1 MQPAMN
7 FLTTPAQCP
16 RGNEVLATPTG
27 PDGSHSGAAFA
38 GVLNGQMLKLER
50 QALAAPPA
58 AADDLQVLRL
68 GNKLNV
74 ITTDAPL
81 PDIASL
87 AQFARAQGLGE
98 SAVQALFGSAA
109 SLVAVPTPGEL
120 GITVGI
126 SGAGLT
132 SALGQDS
139 AAQAAALAQAAVQA
153 LTAGATSQTGISL
166 QSSEANNGASLQ
178 SSEAN
183 NGASL
188 QASLANSGISLQAL
202 VTNTGVNTLSTAASA
217 ESNSAMA
224 GQKDAEMRTLALED
238 GVKLGN
244 IAANTQILNAASAD
258 TQILDAASAET
269 QILNA
274 ASGEALNDRNET
286 KTALADKKISISGA
300 SPLEAFLA
308 ERALLGMVKIQAPTP
323 VDKGPAKTQI
333 AFQSEAD
340 LVLAAAVQ
348 AGLGMVPQA
357 SPSNDVIGEDPVID
371 PDQAVSI
378 RYLSIQNGGIPPAAL
393 ALSTLRAESLTQ
405 LGQTEV
411 NPQTNAL
418 SAAETQA
425 TTQTADA
432 GNEAQAALQLRLV
445 PPDQAITKRLALIAG
460 TEKPI
465 DWSALLAGQKVSDTL
480 SGLAQSSAP
489 VLSDAQAKLIAQM
502 QANGQLPPSADEA
515 RNALLAKV
523 QAQAAKMGTFG
534 VPALNAQATATA
546 TATAPVPVPVASNSP
561 KATAMT
567 QGALLAGLHDSKL
580 LQISNPAQN
589 AAAMLAPPPGPAQGA
604 APGQTHSLW
613 ENLRIE
619 VPSGLALEALQAS
632 KSQRSDAEPELH
644 MGPGT
649 AQANGPAAAPAAAKA
664 EAATPQALA
673 EQRAA
678 QYQQVAD
685 QMGEAMARRLMAQ
698 IERGQWKM
706 QLRMQPSALGR
717 IEVELNMHKSG
728 LDATFSADNAVTR
741 ELMAQ
746 GSARLRDTLTQSGTT
761 VASVVV
767 NGDSGRQSGG
777 NSTPGQKS
785 KDEQSASSKKS
796 VAATVATVATRAPV
810 DQGDGLNVLA

>member
-7 FLTTPAQCP
+7 FLTTPAQSP
-16 RGNEVLATPTG
+16 RGNEALATPTG

-50 QALAAPPA
+50 QALATPPA

-178 SSEAN
+178 
-183 NGASL
+183 
-188 QASLANSGISLQAL
+188 ASLANSGISLQIL
-202 VTNTGVNTLSTAASA
+202 VTNTGVNTLIPTASA

-308 ERALLGMVKIQAPTP
+308 ERALLGMVKIQAPAP
-323 VDKGPAKTQI
+323 IDKGPAKTQI

-425 TTQTADA
+425 ITQTADA
-432 GNEAQAALQLRLV
+432 GDEAQTALQLRLV

-480 SGLAQSSAP
+480 SGLAQSPAP
-489 VLSDAQAKLIAQM
+489 ALSDAQAKLIAQM

-534 VPALNAQATATA
+534 VPVLNAQATATA
-546 TATAPVPVPVASNSP
+546 PAPAPAPATATVPVASNSP

-604 APGQTHSLW
+604 AHGQTHSLW

-632 KSQRSDAEPELH
+632 KNQRSDAEPELP

-664 EAATPQALA
+664 EASTPQALA

-678 QYQQVAD
+678 QYQQIAD

>member
-7 FLTTPAQCP
+7 FLTTPAQSP

-50 QALAAPPA
+50 QALATSPA

-178 SSEAN
+178 
-183 NGASL
+183 
-188 QASLANSGISLQAL
+188 ASLANSGISLQVL
-202 VTNTGVNTLSTAASA
+202 VTNTGVNTLIPTASA

-269 QILNA
+269 QIVNA

-432 GNEAQAALQLRLV
+432 GDEAQAALQLRLV

-460 TEKPI
+460 TQKPI

-546 TATAPVPVPVASNSP
+546 TATATTTAPATATVPVASNSP

-632 KSQRSDAEPELH
+632 KSQRSDAEPELP

>member
-1 MQPAMN
+1 MHSAMN
-7 FLTTPAQCP
+7 FLTTPAQSP
-16 RGNEVLATPTG
+16 MGNEVSATSTG
-27 PDGSHSGAAFA
+27 ADGSSSGAAFA

-50 QALAAPPA
+50 QALATSPGTS
-58 AADDLQVLRL
+58 DDLQVLRL

-81 PDIASL
+81 PDMASL

-109 SLVAVPTPGEL
+109 SLVTAPTPSEL
-120 GITVGI
+120 GLSVSI

-132 SALGQDS
+132 SALGDNS
-139 AAQAAALAQAAVQA
+139 AAQAAALAQSAVQA
-153 LTAGATSQTGISL
+153 LTAAVANQTGISI
-166 QSSEANNGASLQ
+166 
-178 SSEAN
+178 
-183 NGASL
+183 
-188 QASLANSGISLQAL
+188 QASLAN
-202 VTNTGVNTLSTAASA
+202 TGVTTLSPTAAEA
-217 ESNSAMA
+217 DSNLALA
-224 GQKDAEMRTLALED
+224 GQTDLEIRTLALED
-238 GVKLGN
+238 AFKLGSMVV
-244 IAANTQILNAASAD
+244 NTPILNGASVNTPILNGASVNTPILNGASVNTPILNVASVNTPILNAASA
-258 TQILDAASAET
+258 
-269 QILNA
+269 
-274 ASGEALNDRNET
+274 EALTDKNGGN
-286 KTALADKKISISGA
+286 TALTDGQIGNRGPSL
-300 SPLEAFLA
+300 LEAFLA
-308 ERALLGMVKIQAPTP
+308 ERALLGTVQIQAPAAS
-323 VDKGPAKTQI
+323 DKGPAKTQN
-333 AFQSEAD
+333 ALQSEAD
-340 LVLAAAVQ
+340 LALAAAVQ
-348 AGLGMVPQA
+348 AGLGMVPQTL
-357 SPSNDVIGEDPVID
+357 PMNQVNGEEPVVG

-378 RYLSIQNGGIPPAAL
+378 RYLSIQNGGIPPIAL
-393 ALSTLRAESLTQ
+393 AMSTVRTESLTQ
-405 LGQTEV
+405 LGQTGV
-411 NPQTNAL
+411 NPQTNAV

-425 TTQTADA
+425 VTQTTDA
-432 GNEAQAALQLRLV
+432 GYEAQAALQLRLV
-445 PPDQAITKRLALIAG
+445 PPDQAITKRLAQIAG

-480 SGLAQSSAP
+480 SGLAQSPAP

-534 VPALNAQATATA
+534 VP
-546 TATAPVPVPVASNSP
+546 TATAPAAAASTVAMASTAP

-580 LQISNPAQN
+580 LQISNPAQTSV
-589 AAAMLAPPPGPAQGA
+589 ATLAPPPGPAQGA
-604 APGQTHSLW
+604 AQGQTHSLW

-632 KSQRSDAEPELH
+632 KSQRSDAEPALP
-644 MGPGT
+644 MAPGT
-649 AQANGPAAAPAAAKA
+649 AQANGPASAPAAAKA

-673 EQRAA
+673 EQRTA
-678 QYQQVAD
+678 QYQQIAD
-685 QMGEAMARRLMAQ
+685 QMGEAIARRLMAQ

-706 QLRMQPSALGR
+706 QLRMQPAALGR

-746 GSARLRDTLTQSGTT
+746 SSARLRDTLTQSGTT
-761 VASVVV
+761 VASVIV

-785 KDEQSASSKKS
+785 KDEQSANSKKS
-796 VAATVATVATRAPV
+796 ASATVATVAAKAPV
-810 DQGDGLNVLA
+810 DQGEGLNVLA

>member
-1 MQPAMN
+1 MHSAMN
-7 FLTTPAQCP
+7 FLTTPTQSP
-16 RGNEVLATPTG
+16 RGNEALATPTG
-27 PDGSHSGAAFA
+27 PDGGHSGAAFA

-50 QALAAPPA
+50 QALATSPA

-98 SAVQALFGSAA
+98 TAVQALFGSAA
-109 SLVAVPTPGEL
+109 SLVAGPTPSEP

-126 SGAGLT
+126 NGASLT
-132 SALGQDS
+132 SALGEDS
-139 AAQAAALAQAAVQA
+139 AAQAAALAQAAVKA
-153 LTAGATSQTGISL
+153 LIAGATSQTSIGL
-166 QSSEANNGASLQ
+166 QASEAN
-178 SSEAN
+178 SEI
-183 NGASL
+183 GI
-188 QASLANSGISLQAL
+188 QAR
-202 VTNTGVNTLSTAASA
+202 VTDTGLNMLIPNAAE
-217 ESNSAMA
+217 ESNIALA
-224 GQKDAEMRTLALED
+224 GQKNAYMRTPPLED
-238 GVKLGN
+238 TLKIGN
-244 IAANTQILNAASAD
+244 IAANTQILNPASVEVLTD
-258 TQILDAASAET
+258 K
-269 QILNA
+269 
-274 ASGEALNDRNET
+274 NES
-286 KTALADKKISISGA
+286 KTALTGTQVGKSGT
-300 SPLEAFLA
+300 SLLEAFLA
-308 ERALLGMVKIQAPTP
+308 ERALLGTVQIQASTP
-323 VDKGPAKTQI
+323 SDKGPAKTQN
-333 AFQSEAD
+333 APQSATD

-348 AGLGMVPQA
+348 VGLGMVPQA
-357 SPSNDVIGEDPVID
+357 LPSNDVTGEEPLVGT
-371 PDQAVSI
+371 DQAVSI
-378 RYLSIQNGGIPPAAL
+378 RYLSIQNGGVAPAAL
-393 ALSTLRAESLTQ
+393 AMSSGRTESLTQ
-405 LGQTEV
+405 IGQAEV
-411 NPQTNAL
+411 SLQTN
-418 SAAETQA
+418 SVPAAETQA
-425 TTQTADA
+425 VTQATDA
-432 GNEAQAALQLRLV
+432 GDEAQAALQLRLV

-480 SGLAQSSAP
+480 SGLAQSPAP

-502 QANGQLPPSADEA
+502 QANGQLPHSADEA

-534 VPALNAQATATA
+534 VPSV
-546 TATAPVPVPVASNSP
+546 TAPAAVPMPVASIAP

-567 QGALLAGLHDSKL
+567 QGALLADLRDSKL
-580 LQISNPAQN
+580 LQVGNPAQT
-589 AAAMLAPPPGPAQGA
+589 AVATLAPPPGPAQG
-604 APGQTHSLW
+604 QTHSLW
-613 ENLRIE
+613 ETVRIE

-632 KSQRSDAEPELH
+632 KNQRSDAEPELP

-649 AQANGPAAAPAAAKA
+649 AQANGPAVAPAAAKP

-678 QYQQVAD
+678 QYQQIAD

-785 KDEQSASSKKS
+785 KDEQSANSKKS
-796 VAATVATVATRAPV
+796 AAATVANVATKAPV
-810 DQGDGLNVLA
+810 DQGDGLNLLA